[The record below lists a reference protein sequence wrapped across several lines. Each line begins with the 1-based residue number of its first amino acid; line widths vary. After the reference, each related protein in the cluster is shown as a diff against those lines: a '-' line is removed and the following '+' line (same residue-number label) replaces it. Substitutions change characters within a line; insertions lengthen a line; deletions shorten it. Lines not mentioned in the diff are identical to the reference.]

1 MLNRNIKYII
11 KKIEEYNFKA
21 YLVGGAVRNLIL
33 GLEVF
38 DYDITTNALPDD
50 IENIFPKTI
59 PTGKKYGTIT
69 VIYDNNSYEITTFR
83 SDGTYS
89 DGRRPDSVS
98 FSTELIED
106 LKRRDFTINA
116 LCIDIDEKLIDYF
129 NGIEDIKNKVIRCI
143 GNPDERFTEDAL
155 RMMRAVRFMTQLKFT
170 MDENTR
176 LSIVKNNALIK
187 NVSVE
192 RISEELNKILMSDKP
207 SDGIRALVDTGLMK
221 QIIPEFMDTIGFNQ
235 HNPYHD
241 KDVFEHTM
249 EVLDNI
255 KPKLS
260 LRLSA
265 LFHDISKPECFT
277 QDESGRG
284 HFYEHEVKSSERAKN
299 IMERLKYSNDITE
312 DVRVLIRYH
321 LLKSVDM
328 KDKGVKRFIN
338 NVGIDRLDDMFE
350 LNIADIKGKSKIA
363 DDAGFERLGILREKC
378 KNIFERHEP
387 LSRKDLKINGRDL
400 EALGIKKGNIYTE
413 ILNKVLDLV
422 LEFPEKNNKEEL
434 EKYVLSLVKSES
446 DK

>member
-1 MLNRNIKYII
+1 MLNKNIKYII
-11 KKIEEYNFKA
+11 RKIEAHNFKA
-21 YLVGGAVRNLIL
+21 YLVGGAVRNFLL
-33 GLEVF
+33 GLEVSDF
-38 DYDITTNALPDD
+38 DITTNALPQD
-50 IENIFPKTI
+50 IEGIFHKTI

-69 VIYDNNSYEITTFR
+69 VIHDNSSYEVTTFR

-89 DGRRPDSVS
+89 DGRRPDSVR

-116 LCIDIDEKLIDYF
+116 ICIDIDEKLIDYF
-129 NGIEDIKNKVIRCI
+129 NGIEDIKNKIVRCI

-170 MDENTR
+170 LDENTR
-176 LSIVKNNALIK
+176 LSIIKNSDLIK
-187 NVSVE
+187 NISVE
-192 RISEELNKILMSDKP
+192 RIREELNKILLSDKP
-207 SDGIRALVDTGLMK
+207 SDGIRMIVDTGLMK

-249 EVLDNI
+249 EVLDST
-255 KPKLS
+255 KSKLS
-260 LRLSA
+260 LRLAA

-284 HFYEHEVKSSERAKN
+284 HFYEHEVKSSERAKL
-299 IMERLKYSNDITE
+299 IMERLKYPNDITE
-312 DVRVLIRYH
+312 DVRVLVRYH

-328 KDKGVKRFIN
+328 KDKGVKRYIN
-338 NVGIDRLDDMFE
+338 NVGIDRLENMFD

-363 DDAGFERLGILREKC
+363 DTSGFERLEILREKC
-378 KNIFERHEP
+378 RNIIERKEP

-400 EALGIKKGNIYTE
+400 EALGIEKGHIYTE
-413 ILNKVLDLV
+413 VLNKVLDLV
-422 LEFPEKNNKEEL
+422 LEFPERNSKEEL
-434 EKYVLSLVKSES
+434 KKYVLSLVNEQS